1 MGTTVFVITAIQHV
15 IVIYSN
21 LPIGKTVASHNSCWA
36 SETAAE
42 ARYDKQWAE
51 LGHRGRSDFCVI
63 DDDVVVAATDWPTRR
78 ATVIT
83 LSLLLFKN
91 PFAFFLSNNAPHKRT
106 PVYYMFFKRFRI
118 FFLSYSF
125 LLFLSAGSIHDFFF
139 IYIYLLFVASS
150 RANILANFG

>member
-1 MGTTVFVITAIQHV
+1 MGTTVFVITTIQHV
-15 IVIYSN
+15 IVIYSY

-42 ARYDKQWAE
+42 ARYDEQWAE
-51 LGHRGRSDFCVI
+51 LRHRGRSDFCVI
-63 DDDVVVAATDWPTRR
+63 DDDIVVAATDWPTRR

-91 PFAFFLSNNAPHKRT
+91 PFTYAPHKRT

-139 IYIYLLFVASS
+139 LYTFIYCLWLLLAWTYWP
-150 RANILANFG
+150 ILVS